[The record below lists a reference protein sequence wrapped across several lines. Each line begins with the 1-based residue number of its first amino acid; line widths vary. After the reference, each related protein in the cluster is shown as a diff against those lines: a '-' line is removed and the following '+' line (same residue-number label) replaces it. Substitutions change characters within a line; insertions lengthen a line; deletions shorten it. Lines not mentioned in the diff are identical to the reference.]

1 MDVDR
6 PNTLE
11 SERTPR
17 VNSARMPDYLGRVV
31 RLVCKVSRVRPSHLS
46 VHEIAKN

>member
-6 PNTLE
+6 PTTLE

-17 VNSARMPDYLGRVV
+17 VNSARMPDYLGRTV
-31 RLVCKVSRVRPSHLS
+31 RLVCKVSRVRYFSYLS
-46 VHEIAKN
+46 SAIPEN